1 MKQKHNE
8 KGKRCAMM
16 EILCL
21 DNPNDD
27 VPYLDKQQEKQ
38 AKEKQGNSQEKK

>member
-1 MKQKHNE
+1 MI
-8 KGKRCAMM
+8 

-27 VPYLDKQQEKQ
+27 VPYLNKQQEKQ
-38 AKEKQGNSQEKK
+38 AKEKEGNSQEKK